1 MKEPASV
8 MGTGR
13 VRVMDGAWGTM
24 LMQQGLAV
32 GACPELWCLDRP
44 DAVRDVAKRYVE
56 AGADIIGTNSFGG
69 TGLKLSLFGLADR
82 AAAINEAAAALSR
95 EAAGPF
101 TLVFGTMGPTGRLL
115 MMGDVTREEL
125 YEAFSDQAVAL
136 ERGGADAIL
145 VETMMD
151 VEEACLAIR
160 ASREHTDLGVA
171 CTFTFHRGADGA
183 YHTPMGVTPARAAE
197 AALAAGAQLVGT
209 NCGQGVDDMVPIV
222 RAMSAALAD
231 APGYVPLIVQANAGL
246 PIERDGTTVY
256 PESPAYMAARVPALI
271 EAGASIIGGCCGTTP
286 DHVRAI
292 RQAVDAAQGDGE

>member
-1 MKEPASV
+1 
-8 MGTGR
+8 MGSGR

-24 LMQQGLAV
+24 LMEQGLAV

-44 DAVRDVAKRYVE
+44 DAVRDVAKCYVE

-69 TGLKLSLFGLADR
+69 SRLKLALFGLADR
-82 AAAINEAAAALSR
+82 AAAINEAAATLSR
-95 EAAGPF
+95 EAARAF

-125 YEAFSDQAVAL
+125 YETFAEQAVAL
-136 ERGGADAIL
+136 KRGRVDAIL

-160 ASREHTDLGVA
+160 AVRENTNLGVA

-183 YHTPMGVTPARAAE
+183 YHTPMGVTPAQAARAAVT
-197 AALAAGAQLVGT
+197 AGAQLVGA

-222 RAMSAALAD
+222 RAMSAELAD
-231 APGYVPLIVQANAGL
+231 EPGDVPLIVQANAGL
-246 PIERDGTTVY
+246 PVERDGATVY
-256 PESPAYMAARVPALI
+256 PESPGYMAARVPALI
-271 EAGASIIGGCCGTTP
+271 EAGALMIGGCCGTTP
-286 DHVRAI
+286 DHMRAI
-292 RQAVDAAQGDGE
+292 RQAVDAVQNDGE